1 MLQFKSIF
9 KIISILVLAVCAA
22 MLLPSAIALYCNEIY
37 IFKSFLVTILA
48 AALLC
53 GGYLFLTRKNK
64 SRVFLTRDA
73 FFFVTMSWLSISLL
87 GSFPYFLSGVI
98 PSFTDAFFES
108 VSGFSTTGATILPDI
123 ESLPKSIHFWRC
135 FTSWVGGM
143 GIVVLT
149 VAVFPLLGVGGLQLV
164 QAEAP
169 GVEVDKIT
177 PRVTETAKIIW
188 LIYLGFTVAETIL
201 LMLGGMNLFDALTHT
216 FSTVSSGG
224 MSSKSAGIAHF
235 NSAYIECVIIFFMF
249 LSGVSFSL
257 HYRFISGNF
266 SAVFKDS
273 EFRAYVFIIFAAAL
287 LIFINM
293 FNSAS
298 VFDNARSALFHV
310 VSFSTTNGF
319 STNNYENWP
328 SFSQMIIFCLFFI
341 GACSGSTSGGF
352 KVIRF
357 ITLLKQSIN
366 EMKLLLHPRGV
377 FILKIG
383 NTVIKKNI
391 IYSISGFFFLY
402 AATAGL
408 LTFVVAASG
417 EDILT
422 SLSAV
427 LATLGCV
434 GPAFGSIGS
443 TGNYAFMSDY
453 VKWVLAFAMIIG
465 RLEFYTVIIL
475 FTSSFWKKP

>member
-1 MLQFKSIF
+1 MLF
-9 KIISILVLAVCAA
+9 
-22 MLLPSAIALYCNEIY
+22 PSAIALYCNEIHV
-37 IFKSFLVTILA
+37 FKSFLATIIM

-53 GGYLFLTRKNK
+53 GAYLFLTRKNK
-64 SRVFLTRDA
+64 NTVFLTRDV
-73 FFFVTMSWLSISLL
+73 FFFVTATWLIISFL
-87 GSFPYFLSGVI
+87 GSFPYFFSGVI
-98 PSFTDAFFES
+98 SSFTDAFFES
-108 VSGFSTTGATILPDI
+108 ASGFSTTGATILPDI

-135 FTSWVGGM
+135 FTTWIGGM

-169 GVEVDKIT
+169 GVTVDKIT

-188 LIYLGFTVAETIL
+188 LIYVGFTVTATIL
-201 LMLGGMNLFDALTHT
+201 LLFGGMNFFDALTHA

-224 MSSKSAGIAHF
+224 LSSKSASIAHF
-235 NSAYIECVIIFFMF
+235 DSAYIECVIILFMF

-257 HYRFISGNF
+257 HYRFISGKF

-273 EFRAYVFIIFAAAL
+273 EFRAYVFILLAATL

-293 FNSAS
+293 FNGSS
-298 VFDNARSALFHV
+298 IFDTARSALFQV
-310 VSFSTTNGF
+310 VSISTTNGF
-319 STNNYENWP
+319 SIDNYENWH
-328 SFSQMIIFCLFFI
+328 SFSQMVIFSLFFI

-357 ITLLKQSIN
+357 ITLLKQCIN

-383 NTVIKKNI
+383 DNVVRKNI
-391 IYSISGFFFLY
+391 IYAISGFFFLY
-402 AATAGL
+402 MATAGL
-408 LTFVVAASG
+408 LTFIVAASG

-422 SLSAV
+422 SLSAA

-434 GPAFGSIGS
+434 GPAFGSIGPS
-443 TGNYAFMSDY
+443 GNYAFLADY
-453 VKWVLAFAMIIG
+453 VKWVLSFAMIIG
-465 RLEFYTVIIL
+465 RLEFYTVIVL
-475 FTSSFWKKP
+475 FTSSFWKRH